1 MFISSIPKAAVNIAC
16 TLQELNSVFFYP
28 LHLELMYV
36 LNIEFIHL
44 WLFGWLVC
52 NLLTDWLACMPLI

>member
-1 MFISSIPKAAVNIAC
+1 MMVLNKNNHHHMFISSIPKAAVNIAG

-36 LNIEFIHL
+36 LNIEFIQL
-44 WLFGWLVC
+44 
-52 NLLTDWLACMPLI
+52 